1 MQTQILNEFSKNY
14 NKSTPYLKDR
24 ISYAAK
30 IANNYEWVRNKI
42 DYYSRHH
49 LSYNER
55 KKQLEINYN
64 LYNGQYEEKDY
75 AYLFKQFGF
84 ETELKNATFKHFDI
98 MSEPLREIV
107 GEEERRPFEP
117 MVVAI
122 NADAVIRKREEKAK
136 LLQQYIYMKAI
147 APIME
152 QAEQVPPEQ
161 REQFLKENTPEEI
174 EKFMTKKYKSPEETQ
189 AQRLLNWLSKKEYL
203 NRKFNLGWK
212 DVAIGAQE
220 VYYVTTENGH
230 PTVKLINP
238 KNFIFDSSEENIF
251 IEDGE
256 WASYEHY
263 LTITDIYKQYGEYFT
278 EKDRKALDEYIND
291 DLYNLD
297 KGQSLF
303 NGELIESFGTVYDVS
318 TYHKYLR
325 VVHTVFKTL
334 KKIKFILTNTP
345 EGPKEF
351 LVDET
356 YKFNPELDI
365 EETVAY
371 IPEVWEGTRIGTD
384 IYVNMGPVKNQY
396 TSLQN
401 PFSAKLPYYGAIYES
416 RNSVPVSLLDRA
428 KAWNYMFDVAFYR
441 LEEAIGSDL
450 GNVMITL
457 QKSIPKNW
465 TPEKWLAFLKAT
477 KVALIDPT
485 QDGLNAGS
493 DPQYWKSINVSNN
506 SDISKYL
513 NLLSYCQE
521 QCYKSIGTNVNR
533 IGSASVSESV
543 GNNQQ
548 KLIQSANITEP
559 LFSLHNQ
566 VKERVLTGLIN
577 EALQA
582 YKGNPQKTAYVLDD
596 GSIDLLDMNT
606 ENLSLEDFGVFLS
619 NSVEDYNMVQ
629 SLRANLSAL
638 IQNSDGDLRLIST
651 ALRTKNPAALDELIH
666 EKYESIE
673 KQRQAAQQ
681 SEQELKQAALQVEL
695 EQRQLDRENELRIAM
710 IRSMGYVR
718 DADVNKDMIPDML
731 QMEKFNKEFEIKLRE
746 LDLRKEE
753 LMENNKSE
761 EADRQVEREKIA
773 ADLQKSK
780 QKSAK

>member
-1 MQTQILNEFSKNY
+1 
-14 NKSTPYLKDR
+14 
-24 ISYAAK
+24 
-30 IANNYEWVRNKI
+30 
-42 DYYSRHH
+42 
-49 LSYNER
+49 
-55 KKQLEINYN
+55 
-64 LYNGQYEEKDY
+64 
-75 AYLFKQFGF
+75 
-84 ETELKNATFKHFDI
+84 
-98 MSEPLREIV
+98 
-107 GEEERRPFEP
+107 
-117 MVVAI
+117 
-122 NADAVIRKREEKAK
+122 
-136 LLQQYIYMKAI
+136 
-147 APIME
+147 
-152 QAEQVPPEQ
+152 
-161 REQFLKENTPEEI
+161 
-174 EKFMTKKYKSPEETQ
+174 
-189 AQRLLNWLSKKEYL
+189 
-203 NRKFNLGWK
+203 
-212 DVAIGAQE
+212 
-220 VYYVTTENGH
+220 
-230 PTVKLINP
+230 
-238 KNFIFDSSEENIF
+238 
-251 IEDGE
+251 
-256 WASYEHY
+256 
-263 LTITDIYKQYGEYFT
+263 
-278 EKDRKALDEYIND
+278 
-291 DLYNLD
+291 
-297 KGQSLF
+297 
-303 NGELIESFGTVYDVS
+303 LIESFGTVYDVS

-753 LMENNKSE
+753 LMENNKSG